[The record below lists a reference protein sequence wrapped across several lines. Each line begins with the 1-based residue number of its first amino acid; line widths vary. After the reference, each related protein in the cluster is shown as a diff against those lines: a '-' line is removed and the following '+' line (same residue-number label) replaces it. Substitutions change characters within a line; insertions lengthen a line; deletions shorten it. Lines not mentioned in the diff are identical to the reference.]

1 MATAAKRQATSLR
14 RQVKKLFYEFDET
27 GDGAI
32 DPGELKSFATR
43 LGHTWTKDQLGVARR
58 ILGASYD
65 KTGEGNPIRLDDLL
79 GFFSK
84 ASHLDDAIRS
94 VSSQLNDDSSDYESS
109 EMDDGE
115 EDTPEV
121 RLRAHP
127 RRLVR
132 KRGVRSIAPPNTLSL
147 TRAPAPSLTPI
158 RSPLISSGLL
168 PSSLAL
174 PRPAPSPHSQHL
186 DKHELAGLV
195 DPPSPGAPMP
205 GRGGAWT
212 SAAAELAVKSGKAG
226 AGGSGARNG
235 GDGDGGGGGGRGE
248 AANDVGD
255 DSGGLLPFTEEIED
269 QLRLKEIGLNPARFV
284 GSVRGTLQ
292 PAGRTWV
299 HFCAVRGESLLLGRL
314 LDAGAHAEVVDW
326 SGQTAMHLAASCG
339 SNECVGMLLDRG
351 ARVSLKDEQG
361 NTPAHVAAD
370 MGHEDILTFLL
381 DIGFADP
388 DVQGPSD
395 YTPLHLACQRGTS
408 LPCVEIL
415 LRHRAD
421 INLQVTYIVHS
432 AQCTVH
438 SA

>member
-1 MATAAKRQATSLR
+1 MHTQALGPQTRSLARAPKR
-14 RQVKKLFYEFDET
+14 
-27 GDGAI
+27 
-32 DPGELKSFATR
+32 
-43 LGHTWTKDQLGVARR
+43 
-58 ILGASYD
+58 
-65 KTGEGNPIRLDDLL
+65 
-79 GFFSK
+79 
-84 ASHLDDAIRS
+84 
-94 VSSQLNDDSSDYESS
+94 
-109 EMDDGE
+109 
-115 EDTPEV
+115 
-121 RLRAHP
+121 
-127 RRLVR
+127 
-132 KRGVRSIAPPNTLSL
+132 VRSLAPPNTF
-147 TRAPAPSLTPI
+147 AHPI
-158 RSPLISSGLL
+158 RSPLISSGLRPLHSPYLALL
-168 PSSLAL
+168 PSL
-174 PRPAPSPHSQHL
+174 HSQHL
-186 DKHELAGLV
+186 DKHELAGFV

-212 SAAAELAVKSGKAG
+212 SAAAELAIQSGEAG
-226 AGGSGARNG
+226 AGGRGARNG
-235 GDGDGGGGGGRGE
+235 GDGGGGE

-284 GSVRGTLQ
+284 GSPGTLQ

-339 SNECVGMLLDRG
+339 SNECVGMLLERG

-421 INLQVTYIVHS
+421 INLQVAYSRTNVLTYMWY
-432 AQCTVH
+432 
-438 SA
+438 